1 MKRQEQH
8 WQITRQQ
15 IRDTQVTDA
24 WLAQQHIQAQRLND
38 TGTKLIQAEARA
50 RELLAHHQDFLTEA
64 QKQFIA
70 SFLRRMNNKHTR
82 QRLKP
87 AAGNGIFRIHTQLK
101 RRLHKQLNTDQAAQA

>member
-15 IRDTQVTDA
+15 IRDTQATDA

-64 QKQFIA
+64 QKQFI
-70 SFLRRMNNKHTR
+70 
-82 QRLKP
+82 
-87 AAGNGIFRIHTQLK
+87 G
-101 RRLHKQLNTDQAAQA
+101 